1 MTDGEGPQQQT
12 EFEQASTRLDQGLK
26 NCRTVLESYRVMLT
40 GQNDAVAAQP
50 PSALNDNPKISD

>member
-1 MTDGEGPQQQT
+1 VTDGEGPQQQT

-40 GQNDAVAAQP
+40 GQNDGAAAEP
-50 PSALNDNPKISD
+50 LAAGNDNPQQ